1 MEQKRKRV
9 RRRVTSIFLA
19 LLLCVSS
26 VMTVLAD
33 EQIVL
38 DEKTAPSEETQ
49 KSGDQGKDDL
59 TPKEDI
65 TETPA
70 TDTKTDETENP
81 EDKDSEDPSAGKE
94 DVSTGEDETT
104 AVGND
109 ISNTNEITPPPRKSE
124 EQITSPSPA
133 VSSPENTEEK
143 KEQPAPETATAAVPA
158 VQAAASYPVTSNTN
172 IQINLAYTFT
182 WSGTGTESDP
192 FYYSTKSSSSK
203 DTFIAQ
209 TTDEFATINGQVHTY
224 TEPLSFGANTIDL
237 TVVSSDKS
245 ATVHYRIEADRTKKQ
260 QGDWPKFLV
269 IVSPSTA
276 GEADGK
282 FAGLDTERTYEYK
295 LNGTQQWIEVPAGS
309 AEITGLKA
317 GKYDVRYGA
326 TDEYS
331 ASYNSTTFTILDP
344 VTRSIKVADSLPND
358 IKNMIE
364 IPSSAN
370 AGSTVTLKMK
380 FSELTFVEEILV
392 KATTYFSSGSFT
404 STTRNLLSQG
414 EPSLEKYDGNNYE
427 VSFTLPDGE
436 CEITS
441 VKLRQGNWHTI
452 SHDILK
458 LKVTVTPSDPSK
470 VVTKNDIS
478 YYEKGSEVELKVES
492 NQNVIGTSK
501 VTAFRAEGKS
511 QTAGTSPDG
520 SPIKINVNED
530 LTVLADIDMIL
541 ADFTYLN
548 ELLSTKVP
556 NDFTIYT
563 DDSWSEVD
571 KVLSLVPNMK
581 TVTQNN
587 QSWVDDYVRTLII
600 ALDNLEYRD
609 GDYTELIEAQNR
621 VPKDLS
627 LYTPESVKALQEAL
641 EASKQPIDEQWN
653 MSKRDEMQALADNL
667 NKAVD
672 SLRFIPGDYT
682 ELEKAQSRVP
692 KDLSIYTPESVKA
705 LQEALDASRQPAA
718 EKWDISRNDEIHTLA
733 ENLNKA
739 VDGLKLKA
747 ADYTKVEEARKK
759 VPNDLSLYTKKSVD
773 ELQKALDS
781 VVEGLDITQ
790 QEKVDRMAEAIENAI
805 KGLEKKSAE
814 PGKTTAKKDTAK
826 SPKTGDES
834 SVGFWLAVCLGS
846 AMLLL
851 AGNKKR
857 RFKSR

>member
-33 EQIVL
+33 EQIVP

-49 KSGDQGKDDL
+49 TSGDQGKDNL

-81 EDKDSEDPSAGKE
+81 EDKDSEDSSAGKE
-94 DVSTGEDETT
+94 DLNTGEDETT
-104 AVGND
+104 AAGND
-109 ISNTNEITPPPRKSE
+109 ISNTNEITPPPIRSE
-124 EQITSPSPA
+124 EQMTSPSPA
-133 VSSPENTEEK
+133 VSSPEKTEEK

-158 VQAAASYPVTSNTN
+158 VQAAASYPVSSNTYIKMN
-172 IQINLAYTFT
+172 IVSSPS

-192 FYYSTKSSSSK
+192 FYLSTKSGSSK

-269 IVSPSTA
+269 IVSPSKA

-295 LNGTQQWIEVPAGS
+295 LKGTQQWIEVPAGS

-317 GKYDVRYGA
+317 GDYDVRYGA

-331 ASYNSTTFTILDP
+331 ASYNSKTFTILDP
-344 VTRSIKVADSLPND
+344 VTRSIKVADSLPDD

-380 FSELTFVEEILV
+380 FSELTFVEEIIV
-392 KATTYFSSGSFT
+392 TATKNLGGWTSQTDTY
-404 STTRNLLSQG
+404 LLSQG

-478 YYEKGSEVELKVES
+478 YYEKGSEVKLSVES

-530 LTVLADIDMIL
+530 LTVLADIEMIL
-541 ADFTYLN
+541 ADFTYLD
-548 ELLSTKVP
+548 ELLNTKVP

-718 EKWDISRNDEIHTLA
+718 EKWDISRSDEIHILA

-739 VDGLKLKA
+739 VDGLKLKS

-814 PGKTTAKKDTAK
+814 PGKTTTKKDTAK

-846 AMLLL
+846 TMLLL

-857 RFKSR
+857 GFKRR

>member
-1 MEQKRKRV
+1 M
-9 RRRVTSIFLA
+9 
-19 LLLCVSS
+19 
-26 VMTVLAD
+26 
-33 EQIVL
+33 
-38 DEKTAPSEETQ
+38 
-49 KSGDQGKDDL
+49 
-59 TPKEDI
+59 
-65 TETPA
+65 
-70 TDTKTDETENP
+70 
-81 EDKDSEDPSAGKE
+81 
-94 DVSTGEDETT
+94 
-104 AVGND
+104 
-109 ISNTNEITPPPRKSE
+109 
-124 EQITSPSPA
+124 
-133 VSSPENTEEK
+133 
-143 KEQPAPETATAAVPA
+143 
-158 VQAAASYPVTSNTN
+158 TSNTN

-269 IVSPSTA
+269 IVSPSRA

-295 LNGTQQWIEVPAGS
+295 LKGTQQWIEVPAGS

-317 GKYDVRYGA
+317 GEYDVRYGA
-326 TDEYS
+326 TAEYS
-331 ASYNSTTFTILDP
+331 ASYNSKTFRILDP

-380 FSELTFVEEILV
+380 FSELTFVEEIIV
-392 KATTYFSSGSFT
+392 TATKNSGGWTSKTDTY
-404 STTRNLLSQG
+404 LLSQG

-441 VKLRQGNWHTI
+441 VKLKQGNWHTI

-458 LKVTVTPSDPSK
+458 LKVTVTPSDPSI

-530 LTVLADIDMIL
+530 LTVLADIDIIL

-587 QSWVDDYVRTLII
+587 QSLVDDYVRTLII

-718 EKWDISRNDEIHTLA
+718 EKWDISRSDEIHILA

-739 VDGLKLKA
+739 VDGLKLKS

-826 SPKTGDES
+826 PPKTGDES

>member
-26 VMTVLAD
+26 AMTVLAD
-33 EQIVL
+33 EQVVP
-38 DEKTAPSEETQ
+38 DEKAAPSEETQ
-49 KSGDQGKDDL
+49 TSGEQGKDDL

-94 DVSTGEDETT
+94 DLNTGEDKTT
-104 AVGND
+104 SAGND
-109 ISNTNEITPPPRKSE
+109 ISNTNEITPPPIKSE
-124 EQITSPSPA
+124 EQMTSPSPA
-133 VSSPENTEEK
+133 VSSPENTEKK

-172 IQINLAYTFT
+172 IQINIAYTFN

-192 FYYSTKSSSSK
+192 FYFSTKSGSSK

-269 IVSPSTA
+269 IVSPSKA

-282 FAGLDTERTYEYK
+282 FAGLDMERTYEYK
-295 LNGTQQWIEVPAGS
+295 LKGTQQWIEVPAGS

-317 GKYDVRYGA
+317 GDYDVRYGA

-331 ASYNSTTFTILDP
+331 ASYNSKTFTILDP
-344 VTRSIKVADSLPND
+344 VTRSIKVADSLPDD

-380 FSELTFVEEILV
+380 FSELTFVEEIIV
-392 KATTYFSSGSFT
+392 TATKNFGGWT
-404 STTRNLLSQG
+404 SQTDTCLLSQG

-441 VKLRQGNWHTI
+441 VKLRQGDWHTI
-452 SHDILK
+452 SHDIFK
-458 LKVTVTPSDPSK
+458 LNVTVTPSDPSK

-478 YYEKGSEVELKVES
+478 YYEKGSEVKLSVES

-530 LTVLADIDMIL
+530 LTVLADIEMIL
-541 ADFTYLN
+541 ADFTYLD
-548 ELLSTKVP
+548 ELLNTKVP

-609 GDYTELIEAQNR
+609 GNYTELIEAQNR

-653 MSKRDEMQALADNL
+653 MSKRDEMQTLADNL

-705 LQEALDASRQPAA
+705 LQEALVASRQPAA
-718 EKWDISRNDEIHTLA
+718 EKWDISRSDEIHTLA

-739 VDGLKLKA
+739 VDGLKLKP

-759 VPNDLSLYTKKSVD
+759 VPNDLSLYTKKSAD

-814 PGKTTAKKDTAK
+814 PGKTTAK

-834 SVGFWLAVCLGS
+834 SVGFWLAVSLGS

-857 RFKSR
+857 GFKRR

>member
-1 MEQKRKRV
+1 M
-9 RRRVTSIFLA
+9 
-19 LLLCVSS
+19 
-26 VMTVLAD
+26 
-33 EQIVL
+33 
-38 DEKTAPSEETQ
+38 
-49 KSGDQGKDDL
+49 
-59 TPKEDI
+59 
-65 TETPA
+65 
-70 TDTKTDETENP
+70 
-81 EDKDSEDPSAGKE
+81 
-94 DVSTGEDETT
+94 
-104 AVGND
+104 
-109 ISNTNEITPPPRKSE
+109 
-124 EQITSPSPA
+124 
-133 VSSPENTEEK
+133 
-143 KEQPAPETATAAVPA
+143 
-158 VQAAASYPVTSNTN
+158 TSNTN
-172 IQINLAYTFT
+172 IQINIAYNPK

-192 FYYSTKSSSSK
+192 FYLSTKSGSNK

-331 ASYNSTTFTILDP
+331 ASYNSKTFTILDP
-344 VTRSIKVADSLPND
+344 VTRSIKVADSLPDD

-380 FSELTFVEEILV
+380 FSELTFVEEIIV
-392 KATTYFSSGSFT
+392 TATKNSGGWTSKTDTY
-404 STTRNLLSQG
+404 LLSQG

-478 YYEKGSEVELKVES
+478 YYEKGSEVKLSVES

-530 LTVLADIDMIL
+530 LTVLADIEMIL
-541 ADFTYLN
+541 ADFTYLD
-548 ELLSTKVP
+548 ELLNTKVP

-587 QSWVDDYVRTLII
+587 QSLVDDYVRTLII

-718 EKWDISRNDEIHTLA
+718 EKWDISRSDEIHILA

-739 VDGLKLKA
+739 VDGLKLKS

>member
-1 MEQKRKRV
+1 M
-9 RRRVTSIFLA
+9 
-19 LLLCVSS
+19 
-26 VMTVLAD
+26 
-33 EQIVL
+33 
-38 DEKTAPSEETQ
+38 
-49 KSGDQGKDDL
+49 
-59 TPKEDI
+59 
-65 TETPA
+65 
-70 TDTKTDETENP
+70 
-81 EDKDSEDPSAGKE
+81 
-94 DVSTGEDETT
+94 
-104 AVGND
+104 
-109 ISNTNEITPPPRKSE
+109 
-124 EQITSPSPA
+124 
-133 VSSPENTEEK
+133 
-143 KEQPAPETATAAVPA
+143 
-158 VQAAASYPVTSNTN
+158 TSNTN

>member
-1 MEQKRKRV
+1 MK
-9 RRRVTSIFLA
+9 L
-19 LLLCVSS
+19 
-26 VMTVLAD
+26 
-33 EQIVL
+33 
-38 DEKTAPSEETQ
+38 P
-49 KSGDQGKDDL
+49 
-59 TPKEDI
+59 
-65 TETPA
+65 
-70 TDTKTDETENP
+70 
-81 EDKDSEDPSAGKE
+81 
-94 DVSTGEDETT
+94 
-104 AVGND
+104 
-109 ISNTNEITPPPRKSE
+109 PPPRKSE

-192 FYYSTKSSSSK
+192 FYLSTKSGSSK

-331 ASYNSTTFTILDP
+331 ASYNFKTFTILDP
-344 VTRSIKVADSLPND
+344 VTRSIKVADSLPDD

-380 FSELTFVEEILV
+380 FSELTFVEEIMV

-587 QSWVDDYVRTLII
+587 QSLVDDYVRTLII

-718 EKWDISRNDEIHTLA
+718 EKWDISRSDEIHILA

-739 VDGLKLKA
+739 VDGLKLKS

-846 AMLLL
+846 TMLLL

>member
-26 VMTVLAD
+26 AMTVLAD

-94 DVSTGEDETT
+94 DVSTSEDETT

-172 IQINLAYTFT
+172 IQINLAYTVT

-309 AEITGLKA
+309 AEITSLKA

-331 ASYNSTTFTILDP
+331 ASYNSKTFTILDP
-344 VTRSIKVADSLPND
+344 VTRSIKVADSLPDD

-380 FSELTFVEEILV
+380 FSELTFVEEIIV
-392 KATTYFSSGSFT
+392 TATKNSGGWISKTDTY
-404 STTRNLLSQG
+404 LLSQG

-441 VKLRQGNWHTI
+441 VKLKQGNWHTI

-571 KVLSLVPNMK
+571 KVLSLVPNMIK
-581 TVTQNN
+581 VTQNN
-587 QSWVDDYVRTLII
+587 QSLVDDYVRTLII

-718 EKWDISRNDEIHTLA
+718 EKWDISRSDEIHILA

-739 VDGLKLKA
+739 VDGLKLKS

>member
-1 MEQKRKRV
+1 M
-9 RRRVTSIFLA
+9 
-19 LLLCVSS
+19 
-26 VMTVLAD
+26 
-33 EQIVL
+33 
-38 DEKTAPSEETQ
+38 
-49 KSGDQGKDDL
+49 
-59 TPKEDI
+59 
-65 TETPA
+65 
-70 TDTKTDETENP
+70 
-81 EDKDSEDPSAGKE
+81 
-94 DVSTGEDETT
+94 
-104 AVGND
+104 
-109 ISNTNEITPPPRKSE
+109 
-124 EQITSPSPA
+124 
-133 VSSPENTEEK
+133 
-143 KEQPAPETATAAVPA
+143 
-158 VQAAASYPVTSNTN
+158 TSNTN

-269 IVSPSTA
+269 IVSPSRA

-295 LNGTQQWIEVPAGS
+295 LKGTQQWIEVPAGS

-317 GKYDVRYGA
+317 GEYDVRYGA
-326 TDEYS
+326 TAEYS
-331 ASYNSTTFTILDP
+331 ASYNSKTFRILDP

-380 FSELTFVEEILV
+380 FSELTFVEEIIV
-392 KATTYFSSGSFT
+392 TATKNSGGWTSKTDTY
-404 STTRNLLSQG
+404 LLSQG

-441 VKLRQGNWHTI
+441 VKLKQGNWHTI

-530 LTVLADIDMIL
+530 LTVLADIDIIL

-587 QSWVDDYVRTLII
+587 QSLVDDYVRTLII

-718 EKWDISRNDEIHTLA
+718 EKWDISRSDEIHILA

-739 VDGLKLKA
+739 VDGLKLKS

-826 SPKTGDES
+826 PPKTGDES

>member
-1 MEQKRKRV
+1 M
-9 RRRVTSIFLA
+9 
-19 LLLCVSS
+19 
-26 VMTVLAD
+26 
-33 EQIVL
+33 
-38 DEKTAPSEETQ
+38 
-49 KSGDQGKDDL
+49 
-59 TPKEDI
+59 
-65 TETPA
+65 
-70 TDTKTDETENP
+70 
-81 EDKDSEDPSAGKE
+81 
-94 DVSTGEDETT
+94 
-104 AVGND
+104 
-109 ISNTNEITPPPRKSE
+109 
-124 EQITSPSPA
+124 
-133 VSSPENTEEK
+133 
-143 KEQPAPETATAAVPA
+143 
-158 VQAAASYPVTSNTN
+158 TSNTN
-172 IQINLAYTFT
+172 IQINLAYTVT

-331 ASYNSTTFTILDP
+331 ASYNSKTFTILDP
-344 VTRSIKVADSLPND
+344 VTRSIKVADSLPDD

-380 FSELTFVEEILV
+380 FSELTFVEEIIV
-392 KATTYFSSGSFT
+392 TATKNSGGWISKTDTY
-404 STTRNLLSQG
+404 LLSQG

-441 VKLRQGNWHTI
+441 VKLKQGNWHTI

-571 KVLSLVPNMK
+571 KVLSLVPNMIK
-581 TVTQNN
+581 VTQNN
-587 QSWVDDYVRTLII
+587 QSLVDDYVRTLII

-718 EKWDISRNDEIHTLA
+718 EKWDISRSDEIHILA

-739 VDGLKLKA
+739 VDGLKLKS

>member
-9 RRRVTSIFLA
+9 RRCVTSIFLA

-70 TDTKTDETENP
+70 TNTKTDETENP
-81 EDKDSEDPSAGKE
+81 EDKDSEDSSAGKE

-331 ASYNSTTFTILDP
+331 ASYNSKTFTILDP
-344 VTRSIKVADSLPND
+344 VTRSIKVADSLPDD

-380 FSELTFVEEILV
+380 FSELTFVEEIIV
-392 KATTYFSSGSFT
+392 TATKNSGGWTSKTDTY
-404 STTRNLLSQG
+404 LLSQG

-478 YYEKGSEVELKVES
+478 YYEKGSEVKLSVES

-530 LTVLADIDMIL
+530 LTVLADIEMIL
-541 ADFTYLN
+541 ADFTYLD
-548 ELLSTKVP
+548 ELLNTKVP

-718 EKWDISRNDEIHTLA
+718 EKWDISRSDEIHILA

-739 VDGLKLKA
+739 VDGLKLKS

-814 PGKTTAKKDTAK
+814 PGKTTTKKDTAK

-834 SVGFWLAVCLGS
+834 SVGFWLAVCFGS

>member
-1 MEQKRKRV
+1 M
-9 RRRVTSIFLA
+9 
-19 LLLCVSS
+19 
-26 VMTVLAD
+26 
-33 EQIVL
+33 
-38 DEKTAPSEETQ
+38 
-49 KSGDQGKDDL
+49 
-59 TPKEDI
+59 
-65 TETPA
+65 
-70 TDTKTDETENP
+70 
-81 EDKDSEDPSAGKE
+81 
-94 DVSTGEDETT
+94 
-104 AVGND
+104 
-109 ISNTNEITPPPRKSE
+109 
-124 EQITSPSPA
+124 
-133 VSSPENTEEK
+133 
-143 KEQPAPETATAAVPA
+143 
-158 VQAAASYPVTSNTN
+158 TSNTN

-192 FYYSTKSSSSK
+192 FYLSTKSGSSK

-331 ASYNSTTFTILDP
+331 ASYNFKTFTILDP
-344 VTRSIKVADSLPND
+344 VTRSIKVADSLPDD

-380 FSELTFVEEILV
+380 FSELTFVEEIMV

-587 QSWVDDYVRTLII
+587 QSLVDDYVRTLII

-718 EKWDISRNDEIHTLA
+718 EKWDISRSDEIHILA

-739 VDGLKLKA
+739 VDGLKLKS

-846 AMLLL
+846 TMLLL

>member
-1 MEQKRKRV
+1 M
-9 RRRVTSIFLA
+9 
-19 LLLCVSS
+19 
-26 VMTVLAD
+26 
-33 EQIVL
+33 
-38 DEKTAPSEETQ
+38 
-49 KSGDQGKDDL
+49 
-59 TPKEDI
+59 
-65 TETPA
+65 
-70 TDTKTDETENP
+70 
-81 EDKDSEDPSAGKE
+81 
-94 DVSTGEDETT
+94 
-104 AVGND
+104 
-109 ISNTNEITPPPRKSE
+109 
-124 EQITSPSPA
+124 
-133 VSSPENTEEK
+133 
-143 KEQPAPETATAAVPA
+143 
-158 VQAAASYPVTSNTN
+158 TSNTN

-269 IVSPSTA
+269 IVSPSRA

-282 FAGLDTERTYEYK
+282 FAGLDTERTYEYNLK
-295 LNGTQQWIEVPAGS
+295 GTQQWIEVPAGS

-317 GKYDVRYGA
+317 GEYDVRYGA
-326 TDEYS
+326 TAEYS
-331 ASYNSTTFTILDP
+331 ASYNSKTFRILDP

-380 FSELTFVEEILV
+380 FSELTFVEEIIV
-392 KATTYFSSGSFT
+392 TATKNSGGWTSKTDTY
-404 STTRNLLSQG
+404 LLSQG

-441 VKLRQGNWHTI
+441 VKLKQGNWHTI

-530 LTVLADIDMIL
+530 LTVLADIDIIL

-587 QSWVDDYVRTLII
+587 QSLVDDYVRTLII

-718 EKWDISRNDEIHTLA
+718 EKWDISRSDEIHILA

-739 VDGLKLKA
+739 VDGLKLKS

-826 SPKTGDES
+826 PPKTGDES

>member
-1 MEQKRKRV
+1 M
-9 RRRVTSIFLA
+9 
-19 LLLCVSS
+19 
-26 VMTVLAD
+26 
-33 EQIVL
+33 
-38 DEKTAPSEETQ
+38 
-49 KSGDQGKDDL
+49 
-59 TPKEDI
+59 
-65 TETPA
+65 
-70 TDTKTDETENP
+70 
-81 EDKDSEDPSAGKE
+81 
-94 DVSTGEDETT
+94 
-104 AVGND
+104 
-109 ISNTNEITPPPRKSE
+109 
-124 EQITSPSPA
+124 
-133 VSSPENTEEK
+133 
-143 KEQPAPETATAAVPA
+143 
-158 VQAAASYPVTSNTN
+158 TSNTN

-192 FYYSTKSSSSK
+192 FYLSTKSGSSK

-245 ATVHYRIEADRTKKQ
+245 STVHYRIEADRTKKQ

-331 ASYNSTTFTILDP
+331 ASYNFKTFTILDP
-344 VTRSIKVADSLPND
+344 VTRSIKVADSLPDD

-380 FSELTFVEEILV
+380 FSELTFVEEIMV

-571 KVLSLVPNMK
+571 KVLSLVPNMIK
-581 TVTQNN
+581 VTQNN
-587 QSWVDDYVRTLII
+587 QSLVDDYVRTLII

-718 EKWDISRNDEIHTLA
+718 EKWDISRSDEIHTLA

-739 VDGLKLKA
+739 VDGLKLKS

>member
-1 MEQKRKRV
+1 M
-9 RRRVTSIFLA
+9 
-19 LLLCVSS
+19 
-26 VMTVLAD
+26 
-33 EQIVL
+33 
-38 DEKTAPSEETQ
+38 
-49 KSGDQGKDDL
+49 
-59 TPKEDI
+59 
-65 TETPA
+65 
-70 TDTKTDETENP
+70 
-81 EDKDSEDPSAGKE
+81 
-94 DVSTGEDETT
+94 
-104 AVGND
+104 
-109 ISNTNEITPPPRKSE
+109 
-124 EQITSPSPA
+124 
-133 VSSPENTEEK
+133 
-143 KEQPAPETATAAVPA
+143 
-158 VQAAASYPVTSNTN
+158 TSNTN

-245 ATVHYRIEADRTKKQ
+245 STVHYRIEADRTKKQ

-331 ASYNSTTFTILDP
+331 ASYNFKTFTILDP
-344 VTRSIKVADSLPND
+344 VTRSIKVADSLPDD

-380 FSELTFVEEILV
+380 FSELTFVEEIMV

-571 KVLSLVPNMK
+571 KVLSLVPNMIK
-581 TVTQNN
+581 VTQNN
-587 QSWVDDYVRTLII
+587 QSLVDDYVRTLII

-718 EKWDISRNDEIHTLA
+718 EKWDISRSDEIHTLA

-739 VDGLKLKA
+739 VDGLKLKS